1 MALDFGFVAK
11 RLDPTQSIG
20 VGPDGV
26 VDAGK
31 VHGQLAPAFFKEVRQ
46 EKTHLKEGQWIFGRP
61 HHLVPGI
68 GCWRHIGRLG
78 DEFVPPAGRRSAD
91 CSDSPGQ
98 DCKELEG
105 TRDLPSAQ
113 VPGGSIAPDMGGNR
127 GAGTGNFMGH
137 FNDQAGVH
145 A

>member
-1 MALDFGFVAK
+1 MALDLGFIAQ

-20 VGPDGV
+20 VGPHRV

-31 VHGQLAPAFFKEVRQ
+31 VQSQLAPAFFKEVRQ
-46 EKTHLKEGQWIFGRP
+46 EKTHLKEGQWIFGCP

-68 GCWRHIGRLG
+68 RRGRHVGRLG

-105 TRDLPSAQ
+105 T
-113 VPGGSIAPDMGGNR
+113 
-127 GAGTGNFMGH
+127 
-137 FNDQAGVH
+137 
-145 A
+145 